1 MVSQTIAGAPG
12 IFYTTNS
19 MGAKQKQQARQGF
32 TIVELLVVIVIIA
45 ILAAIVIVAFN
56 GVTAKASFS
65 KEQEDLKNITK
76 ALEMYHID
84 HDSYHNTLSQS
95 GCTYGWC
102 GWDQV
107 TGDSFITGLSPQYMT
122 TIPQMPIGNAAND
135 TYLYKSD
142 GVNYQLIRYKADGL
156 PAIEMQ
162 NNPLLA
168 TTQGYNGL
176 AWGYRTNTDGV
187 WW

>member
-1 MVSQTIAGAPG
+1 MHPG
-12 IFYTTNS
+12 IFYTTGS
-19 MGAKQKQQARQGF
+19 MWAKQKPTLRQGF
-32 TIVELLVVIVIIA
+32 TIVELLIVIVVIA

-56 GVTAKASFS
+56 SVSAKASFS

-107 TGDSFITGLSPQYMT
+107 TGDSFITGLSPQYMA
-122 TIPQMPIGNAAND
+122 TIPQMPTSNAAND

-156 PAIEMQ
+156 PAVEMQ

-176 AWGYRTNTDGV
+176 AWGYRTNTDGQ